1 MGCFAIELF
10 LSQAFFKKMFNV
22 KDLVIGA
29 PDGLDTNVARRE
41 ALLQIFK
48 LLQL

>member
-1 MGCFAIELF
+1 
-10 LSQAFFKKMFNV
+10 MFNV
-22 KDLVIGA
+22 RDLVIGA
-29 PDGLDTNVARRE
+29 PDGLDTNVACRE

>member
-1 MGCFAIELF
+1 MWVVLQLNCFFHRLF
-10 LSQAFFKKMFNV
+10 LMFNV